1 LGEIDKID
9 MMFFTNPS
17 IQFANKEDI
26 IAIKHLL
33 NAAYRGDSSRKGWT
47 HEADLIG
54 GDVRT
59 DDNNVREVMDLPG
72 SIFLKYLDEDG
83 SIIGCVNLQNQGA
96 NLYLG
101 MFSVRPEIQG
111 KGLGKALLAAADE
124 YAGYLGIARI
134 KMTVI
139 SVRAELIAW
148 YNRNGYL
155 PTGELIPFHEDSL
168 TGNHLQPLFFAV
180 LVKEFDV

>member
-1 LGEIDKID
+1 
-9 MMFFTNPS
+9 MMFFKNS
-17 IQFANKEDI
+17 RIQFATEGDI
-26 IAIKHLL
+26 VAIKHLL

-59 DDNNVREVMDLPG
+59 DDNNVKEVMDIPG
-72 SIFLKYLDEDG
+72 SVFLKYLDDSG
-83 SIIGCVNLQNQGA
+83 SIIGCVNLQNQGEY
-96 NLYLG
+96 LYLG

-111 KGLGKALLAAADE
+111 KGLGKEILAAADE
-124 YAGYLGIARI
+124 YAAYLGIVRI

-139 SVRAELIAW
+139 SVRAELIGW

-168 TGNHLQPLFFAV
+168 TGNHLQPLEFAV
-180 LVKEFDV
+180 LVKELVL

>member
-1 LGEIDKID
+1 
-9 MMFFTNPS
+9 MMFFSNS
-17 IQFANKEDI
+17 LIQFATNEDI
-26 IAIKHLL
+26 VAIKHLL

-59 DDNNVREVMDLPG
+59 DDNNVSEVMDIPG
-72 SIFLKYLDEDG
+72 SVFLKYLDEDG
-83 SIIGCVNLQNQGA
+83 SLIGCVNLQNQGS

-101 MFSVRPEIQG
+101 MFSIKPEIQG

-124 YAGYLGIARI
+124 YAASLGITRI

-139 SVRAELIAW
+139 SVRAELIGW

-155 PTGELIPFHEDSL
+155 PTGELIPFHEDGL
-168 TGNHLQPLFFAV
+168 TGNHLQPLEFAV
-180 LVKEFDV
+180 LVKELGV